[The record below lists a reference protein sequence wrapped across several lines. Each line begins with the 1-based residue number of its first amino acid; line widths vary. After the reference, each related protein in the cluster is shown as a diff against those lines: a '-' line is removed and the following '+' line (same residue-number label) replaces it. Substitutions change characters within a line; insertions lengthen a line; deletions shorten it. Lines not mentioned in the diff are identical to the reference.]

1 MARGDM
7 TVTTYTI
14 GVEEEILNR
23 KENEAIALTLDF
35 TSVSDTDADTGE
47 KIVKAG
53 TPVDKDGKPQKT
65 TPWTGTIGILL
76 HDVYESRPQGAVLKK
91 AYINTTK
98 AQSHSGCTYDAAL
111 VATLVNAG
119 CRIVIENDTLVGTIP
134 GAASE

>member
-65 TPWTGTIGILL
+65 TP
-76 HDVYESRPQGAVLKK
+76 
-91 AYINTTK
+91 
-98 AQSHSGCTYDAAL
+98 
-111 VATLVNAG
+111 
-119 CRIVIENDTLVGTIP
+119 
-134 GAASE
+134 